1 MGYTHDIELMS
12 VMTDFEIIGFRHQ
25 VQFPASDASKQGS
38 RVKGTRKVK
47 RLDGASTSRWLS
59 VEA

>member
-25 VQFPASDASKQGS
+25 IQFP
-38 RVKGTRKVK
+38 GTRRQTNRDLREGLGWAEL
-47 RLDGASTSRWLS
+47 RLD
-59 VEA
+59 